1 MIIYYRI
8 HRKLNSILSTL
19 WNQCCMTL
27 GKIEYGNGFTSCG
40 KILFRNY
47 AGKNGIILGTH
58 VSINSCVEANP
69 VGGVGKTVLFAGQ
82 RGHIEIGNGVGISN
96 CVIFSQMCINI
107 GDETCIGAGCKIY
120 DTDFHSVN
128 PDYRLNGNTDIP
140 ALPVVIGK
148 RVFIGANVTIL
159 KGVTI
164 GDEAVVGAGSIVTKD
179 IPAGEIWAGNP
190 ARFIRKCR

>member
-1 MIIYYRI
+1 
-8 HRKLNSILSTL
+8 
-19 WNQCCMTL
+19 MTL
-27 GKIEYGNGFTSCG
+27 GQVEYGKGFTSCG

-47 AGKNGIILGTH
+47 AGKKGIILGTH

-82 RGHIEIGNGVGISN
+82 HGHIEVGNRVGMSN
-96 CVIFSQMCINI
+96 CIVFSQI
-107 GDETCIGAGCKIY
+107 GITIGEETCIGAGSKIY

-128 PDYRLNGNTDIP
+128 PDCRLNGNTDIP
-140 ALPVVIGK
+140 ASPVTIGK
-148 RVFIGANVTIL
+148 RVFLGANVTIL

-179 IPAGEIWAGNP
+179 IPTGEIWAGNP
-190 ARFIRKCR
+190 AKCIKKLSKNE

>member
-1 MIIYYRI
+1 MIIYYRL

-19 WNQCCMTL
+19 WNKCCMTL
-27 GKIEYGNGFTSCG
+27 GQVEYGKGFTSCG

-47 AGKNGIILGTH
+47 AGKKGIILGPH

-69 VGGVGKTVLFAGQ
+69 VGGVGKTVIFAGQ
-82 RGHIEIGNGVGISN
+82 HGHIEIRNRVGMSN
-96 CVIFSQMCINI
+96 CVVFSQIGINI
-107 GDETCIGAGCKIY
+107 GEETCIGAGSKIY

-140 ALPVVIGK
+140 VSPVTIGK

-190 ARFIRKCR
+190 ARFIKKCR